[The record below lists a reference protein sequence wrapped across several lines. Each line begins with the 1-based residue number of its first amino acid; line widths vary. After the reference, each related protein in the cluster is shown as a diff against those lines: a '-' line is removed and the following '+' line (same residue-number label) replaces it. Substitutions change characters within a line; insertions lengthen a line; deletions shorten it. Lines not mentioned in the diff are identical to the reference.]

1 MILGIILGIALA
13 GCLAFMVTMTLV
25 SKSNVIGDTKGS
37 FWTFSKKSL
46 NMIESQDGV
55 RQSLL

>member
-1 MILGIILGIALA
+1 MILGVILGIALA

-25 SKSNVIGDTKGS
+25 NKSNVLGDTKGS
-37 FWTFSKKSL
+37 FWTFSKNRL
-46 NMIESQDGV
+46 NMIESKDGV